1 MLSKNSRTFQ
11 ESLTMTRL
19 SFAFTLIALIISAT
33 LNDSAQVAAAQAQNN
48 SLPSGIASRRVN
60 IWSDGTRLSGDLFYP
75 ANMKAE
81 DKLPA
86 IILCHGW
93 GGVREHLNRAYAP
106 QFASAGFIVLT
117 FDYRGWGDSDSR
129 LILKDP
135 MPKLDEKGQATVRV
149 QAIRE
154 LVDPFDQTEDIINA
168 INFIE
173 GEPGVDTSRIG
184 LWGTSY
190 GGGHVL
196 YVAAHDDRVKC
207 IVSQVGSMDSLSIA
221 QNPVYKGGLERAHRE
236 ALQRARGESGIDPVP
251 QGVDQYP
258 NLRGTPYV
266 SRMVK
271 YRPVE
276 FASQL
281 KVPFLII
288 DAQKEELF
296 DIKMHG
302 GLVYARVKNKV
313 PAKYEIIPNI
323 THYGVYTTA
332 RKQASDMA
340 IEWFAKYL
348 KGAKR

>member
-1 MLSKNSRTFQ
+1 MK
-11 ESLTMTRL
+11 RL
-19 SFAFTLIALIISAT
+19 LFAFTLVALIVSAT
-33 LNDSAQVAAAQAQNN
+33 LSSFARTAAPQAQNN
-48 SLPSGIASRRVN
+48 SLPPGIASRHVN

-75 ANMKAE
+75 TSMKAE

-106 QFASAGFIVLT
+106 QFASTGFVVLT
-117 FDYRGWGDSDSR
+117 LDYRGWGDSDSR
-129 LILKDP
+129 LVLRDP
-135 MPKLDEKGQATVRV
+135 MPRLDEKGQATVRV

-154 LVDPFDQTEDIINA
+154 VVDPFDQTEDITSA

-173 GEPGVDTSRIG
+173 GEPGVDPSRIG

-196 YVAAHDDRVKC
+196 YVATHDHRVKC

-221 QNPVYKGGLERAHRE
+221 QNPVYKGGLERALRE
-236 ALQRARGESGIDPVP
+236 DVQRARGEGGIDPVP
-251 QGVDQYP
+251 QGVDRFP

-281 KVPFLII
+281 KVPILII
-288 DAQKEELF
+288 DAAKEELF
-296 DIKMHG
+296 DIKNNG
-302 GLVYARVKNKV
+302 GLVYERVKNKV
-313 PAKYEIIPNI
+313 PAKYEIIPDI

-332 RKQASDMA
+332 RKEATDMA

>member
-1 MLSKNSRTFQ
+1 MKRVLFAIT
-11 ESLTMTRL
+11 SL
-19 SFAFTLIALIISAT
+19 ALIISAT
-33 LNDSAQVAAAQAQNN
+33 LNASAQAQNN
-48 SLPSGIASRRVN
+48 SLPQGVATRRVN

-75 ANMKAE
+75 AAMKAE
-81 DKLPA
+81 DKFPA

-106 QFASAGFIVLT
+106 QFAAAGFVVLT

-129 LILKDP
+129 LVLKEQ
-135 MPKLDEKGQATVRV
+135 MPKLEDKGQATVRV

-154 LVDPFDQTEDIINA
+154 LVDPFDQTEDIISA
-168 INFIE
+168 LNFIE

-196 YVAAHDDRVKC
+196 YVATQDNRVKC
-207 IVSQVGSMDSLSIA
+207 IVSQVGSMDSLGIA
-221 QNPVYKGGLERAHRE
+221 QNPVYKGGIERAERE
-236 ALQRARGESGIDPVP
+236 RIQRARGEGGLDPVP
-251 QGVDQYP
+251 QGVDNYP
-258 NLRGTPYV
+258 NLRGTPFV

-276 FASQL
+276 FANQL

-288 DAQKEELF
+288 DAAKEELF

-302 GLVYARVKNKV
+302 GLVYERVKNKV

-323 THYGVYTTA
+323 THYGIYTTA
-332 RKQASDMA
+332 RKEATDMA
-340 IEWFAKYL
+340 IDWFTKHL
-348 KGAKR
+348 KGARAMK

>member
-1 MLSKNSRTFQ
+1 MKRVLS
-11 ESLTMTRL
+11 
-19 SFAFTLIALIISAT
+19 AFTLVALIVCSA
-33 LNDSAQVAAAQAQNN
+33 LNSSARTATAQAQDN
-48 SLPSGIASRRVN
+48 SLPPGIASRHVN
-60 IWSDGTRLSGDLFYP
+60 VWSDGTRMSGDLFYP
-75 ANMKAE
+75 ASMKAE

-106 QFASAGFIVLT
+106 RFAAAGFVVLT

-129 LILKDP
+129 LVLKDT
-135 MPKLDEKGQATVRV
+135 MPRLDEKGQATVRV
-149 QAIRE
+149 QAVRE
-154 LVDPFDQTEDIINA
+154 LVDPFDQTRDVISA

-173 GEPGVDTSRIG
+173 GEPGVDPARIG

-221 QNPVYKGGLERAHRE
+221 QSPAYKGGLERARRE
-236 ALQRARGESGIDPVP
+236 EVQRARGEGGIVPVP
-251 QGVDQYP
+251 QGVDRFP

-276 FASQL
+276 FAGHL
-281 KVPFLII
+281 KVPILII
-288 DAQKEELF
+288 DAAKEELF
-296 DIKMHG
+296 DIKMNG
-302 GLVYARVKNKV
+302 GLVYERVKNKV

-332 RKQASDMA
+332 RKESADMA
-340 IEWFAKYL
+340 IEWFAKHL

>member
-1 MLSKNSRTFQ
+1 MKRIL
-11 ESLTMTRL
+11 
-19 SFAFTLIALIISAT
+19 FAFALVALNVSAA
-33 LNDSAQVAAAQAQNN
+33 LNGASYAASAQAQNN
-48 SLPSGIASRRVN
+48 SLPQPVASRRVN

-75 ANMKAE
+75 AGMKAE

-86 IILCHGW
+86 IVLCHGW

-106 QFASAGFIVLT
+106 QFAAAGFVVLT

-129 LILKDP
+129 LILKDQ
-135 MPKLDEKGQATVRV
+135 MPKLEDKGQATVRV

-196 YVAAHDDRVKC
+196 YVATHDNRVKC
-207 IVSQVGSMDSLSIA
+207 IVSQVGSMDSLTIA
-221 QNPVYKGGLERAHRE
+221 QNPIYKGGLERAERE
-236 ALQRARGESGIDPVP
+236 RIQRARGEGGLDPVP
-251 QGVDQYP
+251 QGVDNFP
-258 NLRGTPYV
+258 NLRGTPFV

-276 FASQL
+276 FANQL
-281 KVPFLII
+281 KVPMLII
-288 DAQKEELF
+288 DAAKEELF

-302 GLVYARVKNKV
+302 GLVYERVKNKV
-313 PAKYEIIPNI
+313 AARYEIIPNI

-332 RKQASDMA
+332 RKEATDMA
-340 IEWFAKYL
+340 IEWFAKHL